1 MGERGS
7 LAHKLNS
14 IYSLQ
19 QAAGYNSLSINQV
32 GAGGLTLN
40 AGVRGGTLIV
50 TREDFNIEDI
60 HCQMVSKIQRN
71 NQLLKEIEGIP
82 ADNQLMMSA
91 EDHIISN

>member
-1 MGERGS
+1 MKIHDRFEAASKTTQLQPQMGGSRGS
-7 LAHKLNS
+7 MPPNSNKLNS

-32 GAGGLTLN
+32 GATGLTLN

-60 HCQMVSKIQRN
+60 HCQMVNKIQRN
-71 NQLLKEIEGIP
+71 N
-82 ADNQLMMSA
+82 
-91 EDHIISN
+91 